1 MASTN
6 NTDIRTGMSPQKRA
20 WLSIHR
26 HIFLTFMREE
36 DEMIE
41 ASNLLLSYGEHS
53 IPQKH
58 AHKFM
63 VAKKAFWICCF
74 NGDKEGCYKWYEKA
88 KKRGLD
94 SMEAVG
100 DLTDQERILCV
111 SHHEETRDVLSEEG
125 QDNAY
130 MKAGK
135 SVKNGVDNMEYVLKN
150 MPN

>member
-36 DEMIE
+36 EECIE
-41 ASNLLLSYGEHS
+41 ASNLMLSLGEHS

-58 AHKFM
+58 SHKFM
-63 VAKKAFWICCF
+63 VAKKAFWICSF
-74 NGDKEGCYKWYEKA
+74 NGDKEGCYKWCEKA
-88 KKRGLD
+88 KKRGLEF
-94 SMEAVG
+94 MESVG
-100 DLTDQERILCV
+100 DLTDQHRVLCV
-111 SHHEETRDVLSEEG
+111 SQHEETREVLAEEG

-135 SVKNGVDNMEYVLKN
+135 SLKNAVDHMEYILKN
-150 MPN
+150 MPK

>member
-6 NTDIRTGMSPQKRA
+6 NTDIMSPQKRA

-36 DEMIE
+36 EECIE
-41 ASNLLLSYGEHS
+41 ASNLLLSYGEHD

-58 AHKFM
+58 SHKFM
-63 VAKKAFWICCF
+63 VAKKAFWICSF
-74 NGDKEGCYKWYEKA
+74 NGDKEGCYKWCEKA
-88 KKRGLD
+88 KKRGLEF
-94 SMEAVG
+94 MESVG
-100 DLTDQERILCV
+100 DLTDQHRVLCI
-111 SHHEETRDVLSEEG
+111 SHDDDTREVLAEEG

-135 SVKNGVDNMEYVLKN
+135 SLKNGVDNMEYVLKN
-150 MPN
+150 MPK